1 MFSSSSR
8 NRAKVPS
15 DEFFFSSRRRHTR
28 CGRDWSSDVCSSD
41 LRQPRGA
48 PGGTAQRRHRH
59 HLRRRPRRHA
69 GRRPDPR
76 PARGGARPA
85 ARGGV
90 ERRLAVHRHRRRQ
103 PGLEV
108 RPGQAGAGAAGRLR
122 APGGDR
128 RRRDRGRV
136 RRTGGAGRRAA
147 DALRLRR
154 GRFGHPQRQR
164 ADRRGLHP
172 RGRGPV
178 AVRQRRWRAHRG
190 TPAAAAG
197 DRARPRFARALD
209 RRRRQRR
216 TAQPAPGRR
225 RTEHGGTAPAPARIG
240 RAGGGGRRGLD
251 RRHRC
256 PCRAPLRSAIR
267 GPAPRTDRRMTGEA
281 NAPGPRA
288 PDAPPFDGKAFARGL
303 STAPGVYRMIAADGS
318 VLYVGKAGALRKR
331 VASYFSGSPKPA
343 RTMAMLAQVA
353 RMEVTVTRTE
363 GEALLLENQLI
374 KSLRPRY
381 NVLLRD
387 DKSYPYVLVT
397 QEPWPRLALHRG
409 PRNVPGR
416 YFGPYPGVTAV
427 RETLNMMHKLFK
439 LRSCEDSMFRN
450 RSRPCLQYQIGRCSA
465 PCVGLAPAREYAEAV
480 RRATLFLEGRSDEL
494 TRELG
499 EAMEA
504 ASQRLDFEEAAR
516 LRDLLASVRST
527 QARQYVDGRAADLD
541 VLAVAMQGS
550 QACVVLLAFRD
561 GRNLGTRAF
570 FPKTNGSDNP
580 AEVLAAFVSQYYGEQ
595 APPREIVL
603 DRTIEDQAL
612 LEEAFTAAAG
622 RKVQLRHGVRGER
635 AGYLDLAR
643 RNAEMAL
650 ATELGSQAAQQA
662 RMAALC
668 ELLGLEQAPSRIEC
682 FDISHTMGEA
692 TVASCVVF
700 DAEGAVRS
708 QYRRYNI
715 TGIEPGD
722 DYAAMQQALT
732 RRFRRAAAALEQAA
746 DPHAPRPGP
755 GAVLPDLLLI
765 DGGAGQV
772 AQARSVLDALGIPA
786 AAAPG
791 QP

>member
-1 MFSSSSR
+1 
-8 NRAKVPS
+8 
-15 DEFFFSSRRRHTR
+15 
-28 CGRDWSSDVCSSD
+28 
-41 LRQPRGA
+41 
-48 PGGTAQRRHRH
+48 
-59 HLRRRPRRHA
+59 
-69 GRRPDPR
+69 
-76 PARGGARPA
+76 
-85 ARGGV
+85 
-90 ERRLAVHRHRRRQ
+90 
-103 PGLEV
+103 
-108 RPGQAGAGAAGRLR
+108 
-122 APGGDR
+122 
-128 RRRDRGRV
+128 
-136 RRTGGAGRRAA
+136 
-147 DALRLRR
+147 
-154 GRFGHPQRQR
+154 
-164 ADRRGLHP
+164 
-172 RGRGPV
+172 
-178 AVRQRRWRAHRG
+178 
-190 TPAAAAG
+190 
-197 DRARPRFARALD
+197 
-209 RRRRQRR
+209 
-216 TAQPAPGRR
+216 
-225 RTEHGGTAPAPARIG
+225 
-240 RAGGGGRRGLD
+240 
-251 RRHRC
+251 
-256 PCRAPLRSAIR
+256 
-267 GPAPRTDRRMTGEA
+267 MTGEA

-439 LRSCEDSMFRN
+439 LRSCEDSVFRN

-715 TGIEPGD
+715 AGIEPGD

-791 QP
+791 QPGVLVVGVAKGEERRPGHERLLLPDGRELRPGPASQGLQLIQQVRDEAHRFSITGHRGRRQKARTSSRLEDIPGIGPRRRANLLRHFGGLPGLKAAGVEEIAQVEGVNEALAKRIYATLHGLHEADAPVQAPPRPT